1 MDEVVAF
8 YENRTHIFAVKR
20 QRPKPLDEK
29 GFAELKKFEPS
40 NAYIKNKWLTY
51 LAITQN
57 LIERNRIRTYVRNF

>member
-40 NAYIKNKWLTY
+40 NAYIKNK
-51 LAITQN
+51 
-57 LIERNRIRTYVRNF
+57 